1 MLAEKI
7 MLVAGIFF
15 SLLVLIETLLNFSI
29 KNQASFCT
37 EMYHFNVW
45 RWSYGFNLLTAY
57 TEVKKLSL
65 AIFKGNNVMSLGSLN
80 NHRTSKVFFRTINSF
95 LHYSFRSQS
104 QLPLECGRCD
114 WQLNHP
120 LKHLAQTVSYVLW
133 IVRYLESCKFV
144 LKIQFLVKR
153 FCYT

>member
-1 MLAEKI
+1 

-15 SLLVLIETLLNFSI
+15 SFLVLIETHLNCSI
-29 KNQASFCT
+29 KNQASFWT

-65 AIFKGNNVMSLGSLN
+65 AIFKGNNVISFGSLN

-95 LHYSFRSQS
+95 LYYYFRSQS

-120 LKHLAQTVSYVLW
+120 QASSTDSFIY
-133 IVRYLESCKFV
+133 FV
-144 LKIQFLVKR
+144 DSKVPR
-153 FCYT
+153 VM